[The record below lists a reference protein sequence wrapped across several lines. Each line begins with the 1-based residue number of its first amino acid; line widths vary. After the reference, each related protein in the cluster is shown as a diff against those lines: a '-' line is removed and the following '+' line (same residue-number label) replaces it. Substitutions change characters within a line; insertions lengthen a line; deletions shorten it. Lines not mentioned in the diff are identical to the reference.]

1 MNQYIVG
8 AIGLWM
14 IMVLTGL
21 NHAGQQEG
29 GTSSPG
35 YYWINP
41 DGSHG
46 LSSPIAIQPET
57 PPKALAWVNPNGVSG
72 IVVGGTSERLDSVDH
87 AYWINPDGFRGG
99 LSRRLIPSAPIYSRV
114 TAR

>member
-21 NHAGQQEG
+21 NHAGQHEG

-41 DGSHG
+41 DG
-46 LSSPIAIQPET
+46 
-57 PPKALAWVNPNGVSG
+57 
-72 IVVGGTSERLDSVDH
+72 
-87 AYWINPDGFRGG
+87 FRGR